1 LKKPHSIVRFF
12 FACLSCFLFSP
23 PRRAS
28 LASPQMSDRR
38 KPPYAFRPGGR
49 GRSPLLY
56 SFHPAP
62 TSSRHVEQL
71 PLWAQIGAVVLLLIC
86 SSFFSISETAMMALN
101 RHRLK
106 HLSNQGALGAK
117 TTQGLLAH
125 TDELLSV
132 ILIGNNLFNTI
143 IPVLTTSVALHTFG
157 RNNLVLSIATG
168 IVAFLII
175 VFAEITPKIV
185 GATFPEKIA
194 LPASL
199 LIAPLMRATRPIVW
213 FVNLFANGILRILH
227 INTKGA
233 HDQRLSTEELRTI
246 VLESGSFMPTKHR
259 SILLNLFDLENISVD
274 DVMIPRR
281 RIEALDFDA
290 PFEQILHQLETCY
303 HNKLIVYQG
312 DIDRV
317 LGVLH
322 VRKTLA
328 ALHNQELERETLR
341 ELLAEPYFV
350 PSGTPVFQQLQYFQE
365 SRHRT
370 ALVVNEYGELQGLV
384 TPEDIIEE
392 LIGEFTTSIPR
403 SANSRGGWNENGECI
418 VAGSMPLRELNRWL
432 HLTLPTDGPKTLNGL
447 ILEILEE
454 IPDGDVCV
462 QIGEVKLEVMRS
474 DDQAIRTVKLFK
486 PPTRTGA
493 KAVKAARG

>member
-1 LKKPHSIVRFF
+1 
-12 FACLSCFLFSP
+12 
-23 PRRAS
+23 
-28 LASPQMSDRR
+28 
-38 KPPYAFRPGGR
+38 
-49 GRSPLLY
+49 
-56 SFHPAP
+56 
-62 TSSRHVEQL
+62 
-71 PLWAQIGAVVLLLIC
+71 
-86 SSFFSISETAMMALN
+86 MMAIN

-106 HLSNQGALGAK
+106 HLATKGALGAK
-117 TTQGLLAH
+117 TTQGLLAR
-125 TDELLSV
+125 TDELLSAV
-132 ILIGNNLFNTI
+132 LIGNNLFNTI
-143 IPVLTTSVALHTFG
+143 IPVLTTSIALHTFG
-157 RNNLVLSIATG
+157 SNNVVLSIATG

-199 LIAPLMRATRPIVW
+199 LIAPLMRVSKPLIW
-213 FVNLFANGILRILH
+213 FVNLFANTILRVLH

-259 SILLNLFDLENISVD
+259 SILLNLFDLENITVD
-274 DVMIPRR
+274 DVMVPRR
-281 RIEALDFDA
+281 QIESLNFNA
-290 PFEQILHQLETCY
+290 PLEDVLHQLETCY
-303 HNKLIVYQG
+303 HNRLVVYEG
-312 DIDRV
+312 DIDNV

-322 VRKTLA
+322 VRKTLT
-328 ALHNQELERETLR
+328 ALHNQDFDRQTLR
-341 ELLAEPYFV
+341 TLLAEPYYV

-365 SRHRT
+365 SRQRT
-370 ALVVNEYGELQGLV
+370 ALVVNEYGELEGLV

-392 LIGEFTTSIPR
+392 LIGEFTTSMPR
-403 SANSRGGWNENGECI
+403 TEHTGGWNENGECI

-462 QIGEVKLEVMRS
+462 KIGDVMLEVMRS
-474 DDQAIRTVKLFK
+474 DDQAVRTAKLFK
-486 PPTRTGA
+486 PR
-493 KAVKAARG
+493 AARALAR

>member
-1 LKKPHSIVRFF
+1 
-12 FACLSCFLFSP
+12 
-23 PRRAS
+23 
-28 LASPQMSDRR
+28 M
-38 KPPYAFRPGGR
+38 
-49 GRSPLLY
+49 
-56 SFHPAP
+56 
-62 TSSRHVEQL
+62 
-71 PLWAQIGAVVLLLIC
+71 WAQICGVFVLLIC
-86 SSFFSISETAMMALN
+86 SSFFSISETAMMAIN

-106 HLSNQGALGAK
+106 YLANHGALGAK
-117 TTQGLLAH
+117 TTQKLLGR
-125 TDELLSV
+125 TDLLLTV

-143 IPVLTTSVALHTFG
+143 IPVLTTSLALHTFG

-199 LIAPLMRATRPIVW
+199 VIAPLMRVTKPVVW
-213 FVNLFANGILRILH
+213 FVNQFANGVLRVLH
-227 INTKGA
+227 INTSNA
-233 HDQRLSTEELRTI
+233 REQRLTTEELRTI

-259 SILLNLFDLENISVD
+259 SILMNLFDLENITVD

-281 RIEALDFDA
+281 RIEALDFEA
-290 PFEQILHQLETCY
+290 PLEEILHQLETCY

-322 VRKTLA
+322 VRKTLS
-328 ALHNQELERETLR
+328 ALHNQELERDTLR

-350 PSGTPVFQQLQYFQE
+350 PTGTPVFQQLQYFQE
-365 SRHRT
+365 SRHRI
-370 ALVVNEYGELQGLV
+370 ALVVNEYGEMEGLV

-392 LIGEFTTSIPR
+392 LIGEFTTTLPR
-403 SANSRGGWNENGECI
+403 SGTGGGGWNEDGECI
-418 VAGSMPLRELNRWL
+418 VPGSMPLRELNRWL

-447 ILEILEE
+447 ILEVLEE
-454 IPDGDVCV
+454 IPEGDVCV
-462 QIGEVKLEVMRS
+462 QIGGVKLEVLRS
-474 DDQAIRTVKLFK
+474 DDQAVRTVKIFR
-486 PPTRTGA
+486 PGA
-493 KAVKAARG
+493 KPQKKAKKRLPER

>member
-1 LKKPHSIVRFF
+1 
-12 FACLSCFLFSP
+12 
-23 PRRAS
+23 
-28 LASPQMSDRR
+28 
-38 KPPYAFRPGGR
+38 
-49 GRSPLLY
+49 
-56 SFHPAP
+56 
-62 TSSRHVEQL
+62 
-71 PLWAQIGAVVLLLIC
+71 
-86 SSFFSISETAMMALN
+86 MMALN

-106 HLSNQGALGAK
+106 HLASKNILGAK
-117 TTQGLLAH
+117 TTQGLLAK
-125 TDELLSV
+125 TDQLLSV

-143 IPVLTTSVALHTFG
+143 IPVLTTSLALHTFG
-157 RNNLVLSIATG
+157 RNSLVLSIATG

-185 GATFPEKIA
+185 GATFPERIA

-199 LIAPLMRATRPIVW
+199 LIAPLMRVAKPVIW
-213 FVNLFANGILRILH
+213 FVNLFATGILRVLH

-233 HDQRLSTEELRTI
+233 RDQRLSTEELRTI

-322 VRKTLA
+322 VRKTLS
-328 ALHNQELERETLR
+328 ALHNQELERDTLR

-365 SRHRT
+365 SRHRI

-403 SANSRGGWNENGECI
+403 GASSRGGWNEAGECI

-432 HLTLPTDGPKTLNGL
+432 QLALPTDGPKTLNGL
-447 ILEILEE
+447 ILEILED

-462 QIGEVKLEVMRS
+462 RIGDTKLEVMRS

-486 PPTRTGA
+486 PPSRT
-493 KAVKAARG
+493 KAGKARSG

>member
-1 LKKPHSIVRFF
+1 
-12 FACLSCFLFSP
+12 
-23 PRRAS
+23 
-28 LASPQMSDRR
+28 
-38 KPPYAFRPGGR
+38 
-49 GRSPLLY
+49 
-56 SFHPAP
+56 
-62 TSSRHVEQL
+62 
-71 PLWAQIGAVVLLLIC
+71 
-86 SSFFSISETAMMALN
+86 MMALN

-106 HLSNQGALGAK
+106 HLASKNTLGAK
-117 TTQGLLAH
+117 TTQGLLAK
-125 TDELLSV
+125 TDQLLSV

-143 IPVLTTSVALHTFG
+143 IPVLTTSLALHTFG
-157 RNNLVLSIATG
+157 RNSLVLSIATG

-175 VFAEITPKIV
+175 VFAEIAPKIV

-199 LIAPLMRATRPIVW
+199 LIAPLMRVARPLIW
-213 FVNLFANGILRILH
+213 FVNLFATGILRVLH

-233 HDQRLSTEELRTI
+233 RDQRLSTEELRTI

-322 VRKTLA
+322 VRKTLS
-328 ALHNQELERETLR
+328 ALHNQELERDTLR

-365 SRHRT
+365 SRQRI

-403 SANSRGGWNENGECI
+403 SASSRGGWNEAGECI
-418 VAGSMPLRELNRWL
+418 VSGSMPLRELNRWL
-432 HLTLPTDGPKTLNGL
+432 QLGLPTDGPKTLNGL
-447 ILEILEE
+447 ILEILED

-462 QIGEVKLEVMRS
+462 HIGDTKLEVMRS

-486 PPTRTGA
+486 PPSRT
-493 KAVKAARG
+493 KAGKARSG

>member
-1 LKKPHSIVRFF
+1 
-12 FACLSCFLFSP
+12 
-23 PRRAS
+23 
-28 LASPQMSDRR
+28 M
-38 KPPYAFRPGGR
+38 
-49 GRSPLLY
+49 
-56 SFHPAP
+56 
-62 TSSRHVEQL
+62 EQL
-71 PLWAQIGAVVLLLIC
+71 PLWAQIGAIILLLVC

-106 HLSNQGALGAK
+106 HLANQGALGAK
-117 TTQGLLAH
+117 TTQHLLGR

-132 ILIGNNLFNTI
+132 ILIGNNLLNTV
-143 IPVLTTSVALHTFG
+143 IPVLCTAIALRTFG
-157 RNNLVLSIATG
+157 NGNLVLSLATG
-168 IVAFLII
+168 VVAFLVI

-199 LIAPLMRATRPIVW
+199 VIAPLIRIARPLVW

-227 INTKGA
+227 INTKGGR
-233 HDQRLSTEELRTI
+233 DQRLSPEELRTV

-259 SILLNLFDLENISVD
+259 SILLNLFDLENIAVE

-312 DIDRV
+312 EIDRV

-328 ALHNQELERETLR
+328 ALHNQELERETLSA
-341 ELLAEPYFV
+341 LLTEPYFV
-350 PSGTPVFQQLQYFQE
+350 PTGTPVFQQLQYFQE
-365 SRHRT
+365 SRQRT
-370 ALVVNEYGELQGLV
+370 ALVVNEYGELQGLI

-403 SANSRGGWNENGECI
+403 GANSRGGWSEQGECI

-432 HLTLPTDGPKTLNGL
+432 QLSLPTSGPKTLNGL
-447 ILEILEE
+447 ILEVLEE

-462 QIGEVKLEVMRS
+462 EIRGVKLEVMRS

-486 PPTRTGA
+486 PGSRPSSALR
-493 KAVKAARG
+493 

>member
-1 LKKPHSIVRFF
+1 
-12 FACLSCFLFSP
+12 
-23 PRRAS
+23 
-28 LASPQMSDRR
+28 
-38 KPPYAFRPGGR
+38 
-49 GRSPLLY
+49 
-56 SFHPAP
+56 
-62 TSSRHVEQL
+62 
-71 PLWAQIGAVVLLLIC
+71 
-86 SSFFSISETAMMALN
+86 MMALN

-106 HLSNQGALGAK
+106 HLASKNTLGAK
-117 TTQGLLAH
+117 TTQGLLAK
-125 TDELLSV
+125 TDQLLSV

-143 IPVLTTSVALHTFG
+143 IPVLTTSLALHTFG
-157 RNNLVLSIATG
+157 RNSLVLSIATG

-199 LIAPLMRATRPIVW
+199 LIAPLMRIAKPVIW
-213 FVNLFANGILRILH
+213 FVNLFATGILRVLH

-233 HDQRLSTEELRTI
+233 RDQRLSTEELRTI

-322 VRKTLA
+322 VRKTLS
-328 ALHNQELERETLR
+328 ALHNQELERDTLR

-350 PSGTPVFQQLQYFQE
+350 PSGTPVFPQLQYFQE
-365 SRHRT
+365 SRHRI

-403 SANSRGGWNENGECI
+403 GASSRGGWNEAGECI

-432 HLTLPTDGPKTLNGL
+432 QLALPTDGPKTLNGL
-447 ILEILEE
+447 ILEILED

-462 QIGEVKLEVMRS
+462 RIGDTKLEVMRS

-486 PPTRTGA
+486 PPSRT
-493 KAVKAARG
+493 KAGKARSG

>member
-1 LKKPHSIVRFF
+1 
-12 FACLSCFLFSP
+12 
-23 PRRAS
+23 
-28 LASPQMSDRR
+28 
-38 KPPYAFRPGGR
+38 
-49 GRSPLLY
+49 
-56 SFHPAP
+56 
-62 TSSRHVEQL
+62 VEQL
-71 PLWAQIGAVVLLLIC
+71 PLWAQIGAVLLLLIC

-106 HLSNQGALGAK
+106 HLTNKGVLGAK
-117 TTQGLLAH
+117 TTQGLLSR
-125 TDELLSV
+125 TDQLLSV

-143 IPVLTTSVALHTFG
+143 IPVLTTSIALHTFG
-157 RNNLVLSIATG
+157 SNSVVLSVSTG

-175 VFAEITPKIV
+175 VFAEIAPKIV
-185 GATFPEKIA
+185 GATYPEKIA
-194 LPASL
+194 LPASF
-199 LIAPLMRATRPIVW
+199 LIAPLMRVAKPLIW
-213 FVNLFANGILRILH
+213 FVNLFANGFLRLLH
-227 INTKGA
+227 INTGGA
-233 HDQRLSTEELRTI
+233 REQRLSTEELRTI

-290 PFEQILHQLETCY
+290 PFDQILHQLETCY

-392 LIGEFTTSIPR
+392 LIGEFTTSVPR
-403 SANSRGGWNENGECI
+403 SASSRGGWDDNGECI

-432 HLTLPTDGPKTLNGL
+432 QLRLPTDGPKTLNGL

-454 IPDGDVCV
+454 IPEGDVCV
-462 QIGEVKLEVMRS
+462 QIADVKLEVMRS
-474 DDQAIRTVKLFK
+474 DDQAIRTVKLFRPGQK
-486 PPTRTGA
+486 SGT
-493 KAVKAARG
+493 KAARLLRR

>member
-1 LKKPHSIVRFF
+1 
-12 FACLSCFLFSP
+12 
-23 PRRAS
+23 
-28 LASPQMSDRR
+28 
-38 KPPYAFRPGGR
+38 
-49 GRSPLLY
+49 
-56 SFHPAP
+56 
-62 TSSRHVEQL
+62 
-71 PLWAQIGAVVLLLIC
+71 
-86 SSFFSISETAMMALN
+86 MMALN

-106 HLSNQGALGAK
+106 HLASKNTLGAK
-117 TTQGLLAH
+117 TTQGLLAK
-125 TDELLSV
+125 TDQLLGV

-143 IPVLTTSVALHTFG
+143 IPVLTTSLALHTFG
-157 RNNLVLSIATG
+157 RNSLVLSIATG

-199 LIAPLMRATRPIVW
+199 LIAPLMRVARPLIW
-213 FVNLFANGILRILH
+213 FVNLFATGILRVLH

-233 HDQRLSTEELRTI
+233 RDQRLSTEELRTI

-303 HNKLIVYQG
+303 HNKLIVYRG

-322 VRKTLA
+322 VRKTLS
-328 ALHNQELERETLR
+328 ALHNQELERDTLR

-365 SRHRT
+365 SRQRI

-403 SANSRGGWNENGECI
+403 SASSRGGWNEAGECI

-432 HLTLPTDGPKTLNGL
+432 QLGLPTDGPKTLNGL
-447 ILEILEE
+447 ILEILED

-462 QIGEVKLEVMRS
+462 HIGDTKLEVMRS

-486 PPTRTGA
+486 PPSRT
-493 KAVKAARG
+493 KAGKARSG

>member
-1 LKKPHSIVRFF
+1 
-12 FACLSCFLFSP
+12 
-23 PRRAS
+23 
-28 LASPQMSDRR
+28 
-38 KPPYAFRPGGR
+38 
-49 GRSPLLY
+49 
-56 SFHPAP
+56 
-62 TSSRHVEQL
+62 
-71 PLWAQIGAVVLLLIC
+71 
-86 SSFFSISETAMMALN
+86 MALN

-106 HLSNQGALGAK
+106 HLASKNTLGAK
-117 TTQGLLAH
+117 TTQGLLAK
-125 TDELLSV
+125 TDQLLSV

-143 IPVLTTSVALHTFG
+143 IPVLTTSLALHTFG
-157 RNNLVLSIATG
+157 RNSLVLSIATG

-199 LIAPLMRATRPIVW
+199 LIAPLMRVARPLIW
-213 FVNLFANGILRILH
+213 FVNLFATGILRVLH

-233 HDQRLSTEELRTI
+233 RDQRLSTEELRTI

-322 VRKTLA
+322 VRKTLS
-328 ALHNQELERETLR
+328 ALHNQELERDTLR

-365 SRHRT
+365 SRHRI
-370 ALVVNEYGELQGLV
+370 ALVVDEYGELQGLL

-403 SANSRGGWNENGECI
+403 GASSRGGWNDAGECI

-432 HLTLPTDGPKTLNGL
+432 QLALPTDGPKTLNGL
-447 ILEILEE
+447 ILEILED

-462 QIGEVKLEVMRS
+462 RIGDIKLEVMRS

-486 PPTRTGA
+486 PPSRTKGG
-493 KAVKAARG
+493 KARSG

>member
-1 LKKPHSIVRFF
+1 
-12 FACLSCFLFSP
+12 
-23 PRRAS
+23 
-28 LASPQMSDRR
+28 
-38 KPPYAFRPGGR
+38 
-49 GRSPLLY
+49 
-56 SFHPAP
+56 
-62 TSSRHVEQL
+62 
-71 PLWAQIGAVVLLLIC
+71 
-86 SSFFSISETAMMALN
+86 MMALN

-106 HLSNQGALGAK
+106 HLASKNTLGAK
-117 TTQGLLAH
+117 TTQGLLAK
-125 TDELLSV
+125 TDQLLSV

-143 IPVLTTSVALHTFG
+143 IPVLTTSLALHTFG
-157 RNNLVLSIATG
+157 RNSLVLSIATG

-199 LIAPLMRATRPIVW
+199 LIAPLMRIGKPVIW
-213 FVNLFANGILRILH
+213 FVNLFATGILRVLH

-233 HDQRLSTEELRTI
+233 RDQRLSTEELRTI

-322 VRKTLA
+322 VRKTLS
-328 ALHNQELERETLR
+328 ALHNQELERDTLR

-350 PSGTPVFQQLQYFQE
+350 PSGTPVFPQLQYFQE
-365 SRHRT
+365 SRHRI

-403 SANSRGGWNENGECI
+403 GASSRGGWNEAGECI

-432 HLTLPTDGPKTLNGL
+432 QLALPTDGPKTLNGL
-447 ILEILEE
+447 ILEILED

-462 QIGEVKLEVMRS
+462 RIGDTKLEVMRS

-486 PPTRTGA
+486 PPSRT
-493 KAVKAARG
+493 KAGKARSG

>member
-1 LKKPHSIVRFF
+1 MDH
-12 FACLSCFLFSP
+12 
-23 PRRAS
+23 
-28 LASPQMSDRR
+28 
-38 KPPYAFRPGGR
+38 
-49 GRSPLLY
+49 
-56 SFHPAP
+56 
-62 TSSRHVEQL
+62 L
-71 PLWAQIGAVVLLLIC
+71 PLWAQICAVFVLLIC

-106 HLSNQGALGAK
+106 YLATHNALGAK
-117 TTQGLLAH
+117 TTQKLLVR
-125 TDELLSV
+125 TDLLLSV

-143 IPVLTTSVALHTFG
+143 IPVLTTSIALHTFG
-157 RNNLVLSIATG
+157 HNNVVLSIATG

-199 LIAPLMRATRPIVW
+199 LIAPLMRVTKPIIW
-213 FVNLFANGILRILH
+213 FVNMFANTILRVLH
-227 INTKGA
+227 INTSKA

-259 SILLNLFDLENISVD
+259 SILLNLFDLENITVD

-281 RIEALDFDA
+281 RIEALDYDA
-290 PFEQILHQLETCY
+290 PLEDILHQLETCY

-328 ALHNQELERETLR
+328 ALHNQDFERETLR

-350 PSGTPVFQQLQYFQE
+350 PTGTPVFQQLQYFQE
-365 SRHRT
+365 SRHRI
-370 ALVVNEYGELQGLV
+370 ALVVNEYGEMEGLV

-392 LIGEFTTSIPR
+392 LIGEFTTTMPR
-403 SANSRGGWNENGECI
+403 SGTGRGGWNDQGECI
-418 VAGSMPLRELNRWL
+418 VPGSMPLRELNRWL

-447 ILEILEE
+447 ILEVLEE
-454 IPDGDVCV
+454 IPEGDVCV
-462 QIGEVKLEVMRS
+462 QIGDVKLEVMRA

-486 PPTRTGA
+486 PGTTPGKSARALQKA
-493 KAVKAARG
+493 KKLLPGH